1 MEITMSEFTMND
13 MLSGVIDKK
22 PESFKDAFNS
32 LLAQKA
38 IDALENKKQDVVKS
52 MFGDFNH
59 DNTEDSEADSSQPE
73 SNDLDLEDENVDNS

>member
-13 MLSGVIDKK
+13 MLSSVIDKK

-32 LLAQKA
+32 LMAQKA
-38 IDALENKKQDVVKS
+38 IDALENKKQDVAKS